1 MTRKIKV
8 ARHNKK
14 RNAGLI
20 YELLVQ
26 RLSKAVVEN
35 DNRKIKI
42 TKHILQKHFK
52 RGSELYKEFRLFNA
66 LLVTNDVTDQL
77 AYRIINEARTAA
89 SNHNG
94 NQLNREKSW
103 LIKDINHMLNETN
116 FYNRKIQNYQ
126 VYASVQQLLN
136 NWRSKELDIAETAH
150 HEKTVHDWLL
160 CEKSDLTIADQK
172 TSGVNDLTLSIM
184 QEKFESKYGSI
195 LTSRQFDILHA
206 YSSGSDILPIIES
219 TVQSARKQID
229 KYLKASPSG
238 FLNERVR
245 RTKAIIQEYSFTPS
259 LLDVSRAMAL
269 EQLIDELVEV
279 TNV

>member
-1 MTRKIKV
+1 M

-35 DNRKIKI
+35 DSRNIKV
-42 TKHILQKHFK
+42 TKHILQKHYK

-66 LLVTNDVTDQL
+66 LLVTNGVTDQL
-77 AYRIINEARTAA
+77 AYRIISEARNAA
-89 SNHNG
+89 TNHDATR
-94 NQLNREKSW
+94 LNKEKSL
-103 LIKDINHMLNETN
+103 LIKDINHILNETN

-136 NWRSKELDIAETAH
+136 NWRSTELDITETAR

-160 CEKSDLTIADQK
+160 CEKNSVTIADQK
-172 TSGVNDLTLSIM
+172 TAGVNDLTLLVM

-195 LTSRQFDILHA
+195 LTDNQLELLRA
-206 YSSGSDILPIIES
+206 YSAGVDVLPIIET
-219 TVQSARKQID
+219 TVKTTRKQID
-229 KYLKASPSG
+229 KYIKLSPTG
-238 FLNERVR
+238 FLSERVK
-245 RTKAIIQEYSFTPS
+245 RTKAVLQEYSFTPS

-269 EQLIDELVEV
+269 EQLIDELTEATSV
-279 TNV
+279 